1 MLNGEGGREGAAAAV
16 DATAAAAASAST
28 PQMLPGASAFELEEI
43 KQCNPRGR

>member
-1 MLNGEGGREGAAAAV
+1 MLSGGWGWEEAPAAV
-16 DATAAAAASAST
+16 DATAAASAST